1 MGNLSKTCMTYK
13 ILTVVLALTWFFCA
27 GLYAQVGEMSGFD
40 LCANGLQTTSIG
52 VSGIDPGKYYAL
64 YRNNEMIQVRRT
76 NTEGSERV
84 LSFGTFK
91 DTGIYTAAA
100 FDNVVDGFPSK
111 KGVAVK
117 GKITISQAPVLYM
130 TGDTLRIKS
139 GEVLHYTPKADVPGA
154 TFTWTAYVKVGKAV
168 GYSKTGSNDI
178 NDTIRAEGDGPACI
192 IFSITPHSVDPIVS
206 CTGEPRDLVVKIRP

>member
-1 MGNLSKTCMTYK
+1 MTYK
-13 ILTVVLALTWFFCA
+13 TLTIILTLSWVFSA

-76 NTEGSERV
+76 NAEGTEHV

-100 FDNVVDGFPSK
+100 FDQVVDGFPSK
-111 KGVAVK
+111 KGMAVK
-117 GKITISQAPVLYM
+117 GKITISQAPVLFM
-130 TGDTLRIKS
+130 TSDTLRIKS
-139 GEVLHYTPKADVPGA
+139 GETLHYIPKADLPGA
-154 TFTWTAYVKVGKAV
+154 TYTWTAYVKVGKAT
-168 GYSKTGSNDI
+168 GYSKTGSNAID
-178 NDTIRAEGDGPACI
+178 DTIQAEGDGPACI
-192 IFSITPHSVDPIVS
+192 IYSITPHGVDPIVS